1 MTSRTS
7 PPAAARTAQVPSLP
21 TLGGRRRLARCVL
34 LVERLWPA
42 LWPATGAAGAFVA
55 AALLGLPGLL
65 PPAGAAVL
73 LVAIAGI
80 VLWLGVRGLRG
91 VTWPDA
97 AAADRRLE
105 HASGLAHRP
114 LAALVDR
121 PAGTDPAHTDPAT
134 LALWQAHRA
143 RAALAVRRLRVGWP
157 HPGLARR
164 DLRGLRGGLVVAL
177 VAAVV
182 IAGDQAPG
190 RLAQA
195 LWPATNAGAA
205 PVPRLLAW
213 VTPPAYTGLAPI
225 YLRPDAQ
232 SEPIPTGSRLAVS
245 LAGGSGQPALRLD
258 GRAIAFHRIGADGF
272 SAAATLVASGR
283 LAVRRGGRTLGAW
296 PLVVVADRPP
306 SVAWAA
312 PPGPLP
318 VDPVQTRLPWRTS
331 DDYGVV
337 TLQARLRLAG
347 RPDAPLLVVKIPL
360 PAPGGDADAP
370 AGAERAGGT
379 VTRNG
384 DEIVDL
390 TAHPWA
396 GLPVRARLVGRDGA
410 GQSGASA
417 TAEFVLPAP
426 DFRNPLARA
435 LVTVRQ
441 ALSLA
446 PDRRAAAAGA
456 IAGLLDRTDAFGVEY
471 GAWLELRLDAQ
482 RLLLPA
488 GDGRLNRVQRS
499 LWHVAQ
505 RLEDAGL
512 DPSARALA
520 QARRA
525 VRDAL
530 DRALHDPSAANRRAL
545 EARLRRL
552 ERAIDARLNALR
564 RDLARQ
570 GIVPPRTAAAAHRL
584 EDMAEAARRAA
595 QQGDMQSA
603 QARIAA
609 LQRLLNSLNNAKAM
623 AAQARRELAAQQRA
637 QQELAELNALIRR
650 EGRLVDHAHQ
660 RLQQAQTAGGP
671 SAQPPGHAPTS
682 DPAAQRAA
690 DASAQQALHHQLGQ
704 LMHSLEA
711 LAGQRPPSLG
721 RARTAMGGAS
731 TALGAGKDGPA
742 EAAEQA
748 AIAALQKGGQE
759 LGQALAKQFGS
770 GQEGQ
775 GRQPGGELGLARPG
789 NGADGGP
796 SWLPG
801 LGGLDE
807 DPFGRREGAGGDAID
822 PRAQVTLPADA
833 QGGRTR
839 QIEEELRRRQGQRTR
854 PPQELEY
861 IDRLLK
867 QF

>member
-1 MTSRTS
+1 MTPRAS
-7 PPAAARTAQVPSLP
+7 PPTAARTAQVPPLP
-21 TLGGRRRLARCVL
+21 ALGPRRRLARCVL
-34 LVERLWPA
+34 LIERLWPA
-42 LWPATGAAGAFVA
+42 FWPATGVAGAFVT
-55 AALLGLPGLL
+55 AALLGLPALL

-80 VLWLGVRGLRG
+80 VLWLAVQGLRR
-91 VTWPDA
+91 VAWPDA
-97 AAADRRLE
+97 AAVDRRLE

-114 LAALVDR
+114 LAALADR
-121 PAGTDPAHTDPAT
+121 PAGIDTARTDPAT

-143 RAALAVRRLRVGWP
+143 RAALAVRGLRVGWP
-157 HPGLARR
+157 HPGLARH
-164 DLRGLRGGLVVAL
+164 DLRGLRGGLLMAL

-195 LWPATNAGAA
+195 LWPTPSAGAA

-213 VTPPAYTGLAPI
+213 ITPPAYTGLAPI

-232 SEPIPTGSRLAVS
+232 PEPIPVGSRLAVS
-245 LAGGSGQPALRLD
+245 LAGGLGQPTLRLD
-258 GRAIAFHRIGADGF
+258 GRAIPFHRIGADGF

-283 LAVRRGGRTLGAW
+283 LAVRRGGRMLGAW
-296 PLVVVADRPP
+296 PLVVVANRPP

-312 PPGPLP
+312 PPGPLA

-337 TLQARLRLAG
+337 ALEARLRLAG
-347 RPDAPLLVVKIPL
+347 RPEAAPLVVKIPL
-360 PAPGGDADAP
+360 PAAAGEADAP

-410 GQSGASA
+410 GLSGASA
-417 TAEFVLPAP
+417 TADFVLPAP

-435 LVTVRQ
+435 LVAVRQ

-446 PDRRAAAAGA
+446 PDRRVAAAGA
-456 IAGLLDRTDAFGVEY
+456 IAGLLDRTDAFGHEY
-471 GAWLELRLDAQ
+471 GAWLELQLDAQ

-488 GDGRLNRVQRS
+488 GHGRLDRVQRS
-499 LWHVAQ
+499 LWQVAQ
-505 RLEDAGL
+505 HLEEAGL

-530 DRALHDPSAANRRAL
+530 DRALHDPSAANRQAL
-545 EARLRRL
+545 EAQLRRL
-552 ERAIDARLNALR
+552 ESAIDARLNALR

-570 GIVPPRTAAAAHRL
+570 GIEPPRTAAAAHRL
-584 EDMAEAARRAA
+584 GDMAEAARRAA

-609 LQRLLNSLNNAKAM
+609 LQRLLNSLNNAQAM
-623 AAQARRELAAQQRA
+623 VAQARREQAAQQRA
-637 QQELAELNALIRR
+637 QQELEELNALIRR

-660 RLQQAQTAGGP
+660 RLQQAEAP
-671 SAQPPGHAPTS
+671 APPPGHAQAS

-690 DASAQQALHHQLGQ
+690 DAGDQQALHHQLGQ

-711 LAGQRPPSLG
+711 LAGQRPPSLN
-721 RARTAMGGAS
+721 RARTAMDRAS
-731 TALGAGKDGPA
+731 TALGAGKDEPA
-742 EAAEQA
+742 ETAEQA
-748 AIAALQKGGQE
+748 AIAALQKGGRE

-807 DPFGRREGAGGDAID
+807 DPFGRHEGAGGDAID
-822 PRAQVTLPADA
+822 PRAQVTLPADPQA
-833 QGGRTR
+833 GRTR
-839 QIEEELRRRQGQRTR
+839 RIEEELRRRQGQRTR